1 MTFKSMFGA
10 TQFPYLLFQP
20 ESKHCSQFCSL
31 ILLCLDG
38 SGSHIQTG
46 VLRKLRKESQIE
58 DGPGIK
64 LGAANNETVHE
75 PKHILTDPA

>member
-20 ESKHCSQFCSL
+20 ESKHCSQFFLFCFVRMVRVL
-31 ILLCLDG
+31 TFKL
-38 SGSHIQTG
+38 
-46 VLRKLRKESQIE
+46 LRKLRKESQIE

-64 LGAANNETVHE
+64 LGAANNE
-75 PKHILTDPA
+75 PKHILTDLT

>member
-10 TQFPYLLFQP
+10 TQFPYLLYQP
-20 ESKHCSQFCSL
+20 ESKHCSQFFLFKEL
-31 ILLCLDG
+31 ILLCSDG

-46 VLRKLRKESQIE
+46 VLRKFRKESQIE

-64 LGAANNETVHE
+64 LGAANNE
-75 PKHILTDPA
+75 PKHIWTDLT